1 MKRIVFLAT
10 LAVTLSAAVMLTPAY
25 ADEAMSQKAV
35 LITGASSGIGR
46 NAVEW
51 LAAAG
56 YYVYAGARKAADIDE
71 LNKIDNV
78 MAVRLD
84 VTKQDEIDAAVE
96 LIREEGR
103 GLWGIVNN
111 AGVNVVAPLI
121 EADVSEL
128 EFLFDVNVYGVFRI
142 TKAFSSLVIESQ
154 GRIVNISSLAGFVS
168 PGSGYG
174 MYSASKHAVEAF
186 TDSLAREMEHLDVF
200 VAAIEPGNF
209 ASEMVRT
216 RCKRR
221 LAYTDAKPY
230 VYFEERRQQLLARCR
245 ERLESGIEN
254 EGTPSDAVS
263 AAIEHAL
270 FDEDPKHHY
279 LVVPEQVEAGWTI
292 SEVIEVMLAL
302 NSRHDHSFTRDELV
316 EYIDMF
322 WPYAAGEKSFDNE
335 QDAAEMETFY
345 DAWATRKGKV
355 AE

>member
-1 MKRIVFLAT
+1 MKRITFLAA
-10 LAVTLSAAVMLTPAY
+10 LAVTLSAAVMLSHVY

-46 NAVEW
+46 NAAER

-56 YYVYAGARKAADIDE
+56 YFVYAGARKAADIDE
-71 LNKIDNV
+71 LNKIDNI

-96 LIREEGR
+96 LIQKEGR

-142 TKAFSSLVIESQ
+142 TKAFSPLVIESQ
-154 GRIVNISSLAGFVS
+154 GRIVNISSISGFLS
-168 PGSGYG
+168 GGGYG

-186 TDSLAREMEHLDVF
+186 TDSLAREMERLNVF
-200 VAAIEPGNF
+200 VVAIEPGNF
-209 ASEMVRT
+209 ASEIGLT

-221 LAYTDAKPY
+221 LADTDAKPY
-230 VYFEERRQQLLARCR
+230 VYFEERRQQLLANCR
-245 ERLESGIEN
+245 ERLEAGIDN
-254 EGTPSDAVS
+254 EGTPPDAVS

-270 FDEDPKHHY
+270 FDEDPKYHY

-292 SEVIEVMLAL
+292 SQVIEEMLAL

-316 EYIDMF
+316 EYIDTF

-335 QDAAEMETFY
+335 KDAAEMETFF